1 MIAPVAAMPTSERAL
16 TMFEAFLRHARSVDG
31 PPSPA
36 PPGPPPRADRAP
48 VSDDDATLDSEV
60 TRVVQTPSRPPA
72 PAELPSWDDRTEES
86 AGPSTQAT
94 VDERTDLAVKLP
106 LAPVQVHASHVEER
120 SIIIDDDS
128 LTSPEMSR
136 DDALAAAP
144 SALAAPI
151 VADPLGAL
159 LQEMAVL
166 VKYGHAAQVAQEL
179 DLWSQSHP
187 DDLAGH
193 MRVAEFEMARVDRER
208 ALQRY
213 GTLVSMFLDRGD
225 TRSAD
230 DVLRRLRR
238 DMPGDP
244 RVTAIAQW
252 NGLS

>member
-1 MIAPVAAMPTSERAL
+1 MAARPCDDRAVSAITPDRAL
-16 TMFEAFLRHARSVDG
+16 TIFEAFLRHARGLEEPDA

-36 PPGPPPRADRAP
+36 E
-48 VSDDDATLDSEV
+48 LDNEV
-60 TRVVQTPSRPPA
+60 THVAPAPTRPAKPVAQAAPTPAPPAWDDHTEESHRPSPAAVPEERTDLSVKLPPA
-72 PAELPSWDDRTEES
+72 PAHL
-86 AGPSTQAT
+86 
-94 VDERTDLAVKLP
+94 V
-106 LAPVQVHASHVEER
+106 VEQ

-136 DDALAAAP
+136 AEALGVAP
-144 SALAAPI
+144 SIAAHAQNAL
-151 VADPLGAL
+151 DTL

-166 VKYGHAAQVAQEL
+166 VKYGHSSQAAQEL
-179 DLWSQSHP
+179 ELWATSHP
-187 DDLAGH
+187 DDLTGH
-193 MRVAEFEMARVDRER
+193 LRVAEFEMARVDREL

-213 GTLVSMFLDRGD
+213 GTLVSLFLDRGD

-252 NGLS
+252 NGLT